1 MPVSPQDFQ
10 LWASLTGNKYPS
22 NVHERAAL
30 APEVYTFTR
39 NLGRKGGVRDITPVS
54 YDRAEA
60 LDHPNR
66 DSLIQAP
73 VTPDNSIPKVAGTHD
88 GSLTSQHYE
97 NEQADHV
104 AEQSR
109 FRRAVDIAGKTALVA
124 GGIAGGVALAR
135 NPTVQR
141 AAQQAAGAINTH
153 IGDVKTRVS
162 DFLGGIMG
170 SERTPGTQVVDVSG
184 DVTPPTT
191 AQRYQQDVVPSQ
203 MRLLQATSG
212 APPQVDLKDA
222 VSSGFNTNAPTIT
235 TSQSFTPE
243 PSAALDVET
252 TAAGNANLYK
262 GYTKGVYEDP
272 RLSPEV
278 AAARKAA
285 GVGTRAMAPTYKNRF
300 TEPTKE
306 WVRQTQSPADLGYTH
321 TADPF
326 TGEYTFRSNEP
337 WTGEASVADR
347 AQSFLTELQQ
357 TKTTQLPTTQAL
369 LPPSAS
375 LSDVTATG
383 PVAMPSF
390 EKNVNFDQQTS
401 DIGVPQSTPISN
413 YDPVNTPSI
422 QERLAPYYKGTLQY
436 GSDAPYIH
444 QDLRKAL
451 NLSATTGDYGIAE
464 GVLKGQRFKDL
475 STTAYAGMSPAGTDV
490 LENVPTSKFLVDIS
504 NLKKLPYEVGVTGGE
519 GSIPL
524 SVEQKALETGELGI
538 SHPALNKAGREIK
551 FLRGQ
556 EIDALNRKSAADSA
570 LQSAIET
577 KRSQLRDPREIAV
590 FETDPHSHPS
600 IAPYAEELRKA
611 ELKHRDVVNQL
622 EGNLVPYQSIRGNE
636 LQMRSG
642 GKVARTEENLATL
655 GLMRSGKEGPRGF
668 TFLSHPS
675 FETEQNPL
683 GIYGAEPRQAYNSL
697 YTPEL
702 YQTAAE
708 TPTNIGF
715 KGLGRGEIS
724 PEQVMVTAAGQKYRS
739 GAKEGVN
746 PASIAD
752 PTIAAEQPWLK
763 TPEGLTYVQRALT
776 SSVELTL
783 PKESK
788 AALSLLKRTH
798 ELNEQAKALRAK
810 GDLEGASDLLMESV
824 RLKKAAIVGNQEVGY
839 GRRHSN
845 NYEVSSA
852 GDKRFSAM
860 HAKLPSGQTIEN
872 AYQTLKGTG
881 KGRPALDPN
890 FDYWGTYKG
899 LWNEFFDANPNAL
912 TEIAEKSSGK
922 VLTDRFANTSNNQ
935 ARAIHEILVE
945 RGLRSNMLPKQALRG
960 TPEQSANIAL
970 QMQLERDIKAGYG
983 PKVSLPVTD
992 WAQVSRGQA
1001 TGSSQLALRIE
1012 QAAAKEQA
1020 YQKLQQDRA
1029 RATASGQS
1037 VMPTLRSGERLTQ
1050 RESGYQGRYARSL
1063 TPQNQE
1069 LTTVQRR
1076 FSGYEEPH
1084 YPMSEPYN
1092 PHIGTR
1098 VTQLPADVLGQTLG
1112 PGVTPPS
1119 RPSDLER
1126 YRAQSVPARQQTKQL
1141 AIPGTQEA
1149 ASTPTQADTLRQQL
1163 AAYMARRAQQLPGRF
1178 AYQEPTN
1185 QQNLKLF

>member
-30 APEVYTFTR
+30 APEVYNFTR
-39 NLGRKGGVRDITPVS
+39 NLGRKGGVRDISPIS

-109 FRRAVDIAGKTALVA
+109 FRRAIDIAGKTALVA

-170 SERTPGTQVVDVSG
+170 SERTPGTQVTDVSG

-203 MRLLQATSG
+203 MRLLQAASG

-222 VSSGFNTNAPTIT
+222 VSKGFGTGTPTIA

-243 PSAALDVET
+243 VSAPLNVET

-262 GYTKGVYEDP
+262 GYTKGVFEDP
-272 RLSPEV
+272 LLSPEV

-285 GVGTRAMAPTYKNRF
+285 GVGSRAMAPSYKNRF

-306 WVRQTQSPADLGYTH
+306 WARQTQTPADLGYTH

-326 TGEYTFRSNEP
+326 TGEYTVRSSEP

-383 PVAMPSF
+383 PVAMLSF
-390 EKNVNFDQQTS
+390 EKDVNFDQQTS
-401 DIGVPQSTPISN
+401 DIGVTQSTPISN
-413 YDPVNTPSI
+413 YDPVNTTSI

-436 GSDAPYIH
+436 GGEAPYIH
-444 QDLRKAL
+444 QDLRKAI
-451 NLSATTGDYGIAE
+451 NLSATTGDYGILE
-464 GVLKGQRFKDL
+464 DVLKGRRFKNL
-475 STTAYAGMSPAGTDV
+475 STSVYAGTSPAGTDV

-504 NLKKLPYEVGVTGGE
+504 NLRKLPYGVGVTGAE
-519 GSIPL
+519 GAIPL
-524 SVEQKALETGELGI
+524 IAEQKAIQTGELGI
-538 SHPALNKAGREIK
+538 AHPGLRRAGEQIK
-551 FLRGQ
+551 FLRGK
-556 EIDALNRKSAADSA
+556 EIEALNKKSAAGSA
-570 LQSAIET
+570 LQSAIEV
-577 KRSQLRDPREIAV
+577 KRSQLRDPREIAA
-590 FETDPHSHPS
+590 FQTDPHSHPS

-611 ELKHRDVVNQL
+611 ELKHRDIVNQL
-622 EGNLVPYQSIRGNE
+622 EGNLVSYQSIRGNE

-642 GKVARTEENLATL
+642 GKVARTEENLANL
-655 GLMRSGKEGPRGF
+655 GLMRAGSEGPRGF

-675 FETEQNPL
+675 FATEQNPL
-683 GIYGAEPRQAYNSL
+683 GIYGAEPRQAYKSL

-715 KGLGRGEIS
+715 KGLGRGAIS
-724 PEQVMVTAAGQKYRS
+724 PEQVMVTASGKGYRAGTE
-739 GAKEGVN
+739 EGVN

-776 SSVELTL
+776 SSAEFT
-783 PKESK
+783 PRKERK
-788 AALSLLKRTH
+788 AALSVLERTH

-810 GDLEGASDLLMESV
+810 GDLEGASNLLMASV
-824 RLKKAAIVGNQEVGY
+824 RLKKEAQE
-839 GRRHSN
+839 
-845 NYEVSSA
+845 
-852 GDKRFSAM
+852 K
-860 HAKLPSGQTIEN
+860 
-872 AYQTLKGTG
+872 
-881 KGRPALDPN
+881 
-890 FDYWGTYKG
+890 
-899 LWNEFFDANPNAL
+899 
-912 TEIAEKSSGK
+912 
-922 VLTDRFANTSNNQ
+922 Q
-935 ARAIHEILVE
+935 ARTG
-945 RGLRSNMLPKQALRG
+945 RTG
-960 TPEQSANIAL
+960 TPEQSAKIAA
-970 QMQLERDIKAGYG
+970 QIDLERKI
-983 PKVSLPVTD
+983 
-992 WAQVSRGQA
+992 
-1001 TGSSQLALRIE
+1001 
-1012 QAAAKEQA
+1012 
-1020 YQKLQQDRA
+1020 
-1029 RATASGQS
+1029 
-1037 VMPTLRSGERLTQ
+1037 RSGEIVVPSGQEPLPFVQRSKSVQGGKEIERAKQQ
-1050 RESGYQGRYARSL
+1050 REREAREASPEINPRQIQYTGSGRYAPMLTGPEITRRS
-1063 TPQNQE
+1063 
-1069 LTTVQRR
+1069 V
-1076 FSGYEEPH
+1076 SGYEQPH

-1112 PGVTPPS
+1112 PGVTPPV
-1119 RPSDLER
+1119 RPSALEQ
-1126 YRAQSVPARQQTKQL
+1126 YRAQPVPTRTQTRQL
-1141 AIPGTQEA
+1141 SIPGTQEA
-1149 ASTPTQADTLRQQL
+1149 ASTPVRQDPYIAHL
-1163 AAYMARRAQQLPGRF
+1163 AAYMARRAEQLPGRF
-1178 AYQEPTN
+1178 TYHEPV
-1185 QQNLKLF
+1185 QQLSLGRF